1 MDNEKKLYIK
11 EQTVIDKKTKEIEA
25 AKEIHKERETKEFE
39 ELGKIQTR
47 IHSHIYIY
55 IYIHIY
61 HIVYFLKCKFLKE
74 KYLAQ
79 GT

>member
-1 MDNEKKLYIK
+1 MPGLGFLFKKKWHPSRMDNEKKLYIK

-47 IHSHIYIY
+47 IHIHIYI
-55 IYIHIY
+55 I
-61 HIVYFLKCKFLKE
+61 
-74 KYLAQ
+74 
-79 GT
+79 